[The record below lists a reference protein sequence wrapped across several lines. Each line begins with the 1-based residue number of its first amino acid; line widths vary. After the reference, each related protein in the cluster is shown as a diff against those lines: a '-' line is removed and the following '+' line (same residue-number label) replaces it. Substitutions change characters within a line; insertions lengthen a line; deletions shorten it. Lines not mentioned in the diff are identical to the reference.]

1 LTNFVKAKTKHGYG
15 DVDLQYVSKRLN
27 SVSHHKGPFMH
38 STLIRSFLSV
48 ALVALVLPCEAAWPF
63 GKDRATDRAIEKVY
77 PALVRIYVVVDS
89 PYSGRI
95 RRQRGAGS
103 GAIISPDGYV
113 VTNHHVAGNASRIV
127 VNLSNQEEIEAD
139 LVGTDPLSDI
149 AVLKLHLDQ
158 RKDPNAP
165 VPVATWG
172 DSDAVKVGDT
182 VLAMGSPAAVSQSIT
197 QGIVA
202 NTQLIVPKNM
212 GGAFRLDGEN
222 VGSLVR
228 WIAHDAVI
236 FGGNSGGPL
245 VNLNGDIIGINEIG
259 LGSLGGAIPGNLA
272 RSVANE
278 IIEKGH
284 VDRSWTGIT
293 AQPRQRGGPDVKGV
307 LVAGVVDP
315 SPAKEA
321 GLLAGDIIT
330 HFDGAAVD
338 CEIPEQLPLF
348 NQQVLGTPI
357 GRTVTVTI
365 RRDDK
370 TVDLQLTTIA
380 REQMQSRGKEVKS
393 WGMTARDL
401 TRLMALVRK
410 RDSQNGVLVQ
420 SLRPGGAAGEAKPA
434 IQPSDVIVEVGGKPV
449 NSLEQLRSR
458 TAALTKGKAE
468 DELTPILVAYERGTA
483 RLLTVVK
490 VGREEPE
497 AKPALARKPWPACET
512 QVLTTDLAEALGIAG
527 TKGVRVTNIFAGRAA
542 ERAGLKVGDLI
553 IKLDGETIDASHRK
567 DAALFATL
575 LRQRRVGQ
583 NVDLTVLRDG
593 KEIKVPMKLE
603 APPKTSERMKSW
615 EDLELEF
622 SARNLAFLDRHDNRL
637 EESVTGVYINKV
649 ESGGVAALAGL
660 RVKDILL
667 KVQGKPVSKVSELEA
682 IMTELRKEQPRRI
695 SFFVRNGIFTRFL
708 EIEPDWD
715 E

>member
-1 LTNFVKAKTKHGYG
+1 
-15 DVDLQYVSKRLN
+15 
-27 SVSHHKGPFMH
+27 
-38 STLIRSFLSV
+38 
-48 ALVALVLPCEAAWPF
+48 
-63 GKDRATDRAIEKVY
+63 
-77 PALVRIYVVVDS
+77 
-89 PYSGRI
+89 
-95 RRQRGAGS
+95 
-103 GAIISPDGYV
+103 
-113 VTNHHVAGNASRIV
+113 
-127 VNLSNQEEIEAD
+127 
-139 LVGTDPLSDI
+139 
-149 AVLKLHLDQ
+149 
-158 RKDPNAP
+158 
-165 VPVATWG
+165 
-172 DSDAVKVGDT
+172 
-182 VLAMGSPAAVSQSIT
+182 MGSPAAVSQSIT
-197 QGIVA
+197 QGIVS

-293 AQPRQRGGPDVKGV
+293 AQPRQRGGPDIKGV

-315 SPAKEA
+315 SPAREA
-321 GLLAGDIIT
+321 GLQAGDIIT
-330 HFDGAAVD
+330 HFDGSAVD

-348 NQQVLGTPI
+348 NQTVLGTPI
-357 GRTVTVTI
+357 GRKITVTVH
-365 RRDDK
+365 RDGK
-370 TVDLQLTTIA
+370 LVDLQLTTVA
-380 REQMQSRGKEVKS
+380 RDHVQSRGKEVKS
-393 WGMTARDL
+393 WGMTARNL
-401 TRLMALVRK
+401 TRMMKLVRQ

-420 SLRPGGAAGEAKPA
+420 SLRPGGPAGEAKPA
-434 IQPSDVIVEVGGKPV
+434 IAANDIIVEVGGKPV
-449 NSLEQLRSR
+449 NNLEQLRSR
-458 TAALTKGKAE
+458 TAELTKDKAD
-468 DELTPILVAYERGTA
+468 DELTPILVAYERRSA

-527 TKGVRVTNIFAGRAA
+527 TKGVRVTSIFGGRAA
-542 ERAGLKVGDLI
+542 ERAGLRVGDLI
-553 IKLDGETIDASHRK
+553 VKLDGETIDASHPK
-567 DAALFATL
+567 DAALFSTL
-575 LRQRRVGQ
+575 LRQRRVGE
-583 NVDLTVLRDG
+583 NVELTVLRDG
-593 KEIKVPMKLE
+593 KETKLTMKLE
-603 APPKTSERMKSW
+603 APPKSSERMKTW
-615 EDLELEF
+615 EDLESEF
-622 SARNLAFLDRHDNRL
+622 TARNMAFLDRHDNKL
-637 EESVTGVYINKV
+637 EEDVTGVYISKV

-667 KVQGKPVSKVSELEA
+667 KVQGKPVSRVSELEA
-682 IMTELRKEQPRRI
+682 IMEELRKEKPRRI

-708 EIEPDWD
+708 EIEPDWN